1 MLMPT
6 IRELRKSNYLTQE
19 EMAAKAGIA
28 RRTLSR
34 VETGA
39 ECPSGPTIRKIAK
52 AVRVR
57 PQDIELINVPMFIK
71 DDLTHTAKE
80 YLKALNTINLKL
92 FKGSK
97 RRIPVKEIENIN
109 QLHAKWH
116 ELILAHN
123 SLPE

>member
-1 MLMPT
+1 MPT

-52 AVRVR
+52 AVKVR
-57 PQDIELINVPMFIK
+57 PQDIEIANVVFFKK
-71 DDLTHTAKE
+71 DELSLTAKE
-80 YLKALNTINLKL
+80 YLKQLNAVNLKA

-97 RRIPVKEIENIN
+97 HPIPEKEIENIN
-109 QLHAKWH
+109 KLHEKWY
-116 ELILAHN
+116 ELILAYN
-123 SLPE
+123 KELK

>member
-1 MLMPT
+1 MPT
-6 IRELRKSNYLTQE
+6 IRELRKNNFLTQE
-19 EMAAKAGIA
+19 ELAAKAGIA

-57 PQDIELINVPMFIK
+57 PQEIEFIRLSVYRP
-71 DDLTHTAKE
+71 DELTQISKE
-80 YLKALNTINLKL
+80 YLKELNTITQKL

-97 RRIPVKEIENIN
+97 RPIPGKEIEDIN
-109 QLHAKWH
+109 NLHARWF
-116 ELILAHN
+116 ELISAQN
-123 SLPE
+123 K

>member
-1 MLMPT
+1 MPT
-6 IRELRKSNYLTQE
+6 IRELRKNNFLTQE

-57 PQDIELINVPMFIK
+57 PQDIELINVPVFIN
-71 DDLTHTAKE
+71 DELTQTAKE
-80 YLKALNTINLKL
+80 YLKALNAINLKV

-97 RRIPVKEIENIN
+97 RRIPDQEIENIN

-116 ELILAHN
+116 ELIN
-123 SLPE
+123 SQNAQRE

>member
-1 MLMPT
+1 MPT

-52 AVRVR
+52 AVKVR
-57 PQDIELINVPMFIK
+57 PQDIEFINVVFFKK
-71 DDLTHTAKE
+71 DELTLTAKE
-80 YLKALNTINLKL
+80 YLKNLNEVNLKV

-97 RRIPVKEIENIN
+97 RPIPVKEIENIN
-109 QLHAKWH
+109 RLHAKWS
-116 ELILAHN
+116 ELILAHIKE
-123 SLPE
+123 SK

>member
-1 MLMPT
+1 MPT

-57 PQDIELINVPMFIK
+57 PQDIEFIK
-71 DDLTHTAKE
+71 LSVFRPDEITQLSKE
-80 YLKALNTINLKL
+80 YLKALNTITQKL

-97 RRIPVKEIENIN
+97 RPIPGKEIENVN
-109 QLHAKWH
+109 KLHARWL
-116 ELILAHN
+116 ELIKN
-123 SLPE
+123 QDQESK

>member
-1 MLMPT
+1 MPT

-19 EMAAKAGIA
+19 ELAAKAGIA

-57 PQDIELINVPMFIK
+57 PQEIEFIK
-71 DDLTHTAKE
+71 LSVFRPDELTQTSKE
-80 YLKALNTINLKL
+80 YLKALNTLTQKL
-92 FKGSK
+92 FKGS
-97 RRIPVKEIENIN
+97 RRPIPEKDIQNIKK
-109 QLHAKWH
+109 LHARWF
-116 ELILAHN
+116 ELISN
-123 SLPE
+123 QKK

>member
-1 MLMPT
+1 MPT
-6 IRELRKSNYLTQE
+6 IRELRKSNFLTQE

-52 AVRVR
+52 AVKVHPR
-57 PQDIELINVPMFIK
+57 DIELINVPVFIN
-71 DDLTHTAKE
+71 DDLSNVAKE
-80 YLKALNTINLKL
+80 YLKALNAINLKV

-97 RRIPVKEIENIN
+97 RRIPNSEIENIN

-116 ELILAHN
+116 ELIISQN
-123 SLPE
+123 GQRE

>member
-1 MLMPT
+1 MPT
-6 IRELRKSNYLTQE
+6 IRELRKSNFLTQE

-57 PQDIELINVPMFIK
+57 PQDIELINVPVFIK
-71 DDLTHTAKE
+71 DELTQTAKE
-80 YLKALNTINLKL
+80 YLKALNAINLKV
-92 FKGSK
+92 FKGSNH
-97 RRIPVKEIENIN
+97 RIPDKEIENII
-109 QLHAKWH
+109 QLHNKWH
-116 ELILAHN
+116 ELITTQNAQR
-123 SLPE
+123 E

>member
-1 MLMPT
+1 MPT

-57 PQDIELINVPMFIK
+57 PQDIEFIK
-71 DDLTHTAKE
+71 LSVYRPDELTRASKE
-80 YLKALNTINLKL
+80 YLKALNTLNQKL
-92 FKGSK
+92 FKGTK
-97 RRIPVKEIENIN
+97 RRIPDKEIENIN
-109 QLHAKWH
+109 SLHEKWL
-116 ELILAHN
+116 ELMQAHN
-123 SLPE
+123 NSESK

>member
-1 MLMPT
+1 MPT
-6 IRELRKSNYLTQE
+6 IRELRKSNFLTQE

-57 PQDIELINVPMFIK
+57 PQDIELINVPVFIK
-71 DDLTHTAKE
+71 DDLTQTAKE
-80 YLKALNTINLKL
+80 YLKALNAINLKV
-92 FKGSK
+92 FKGSN
-97 RRIPVKEIENIN
+97 RRIPDKEIENIN
-109 QLHAKWH
+109 QLHNKWH
-116 ELILAHN
+116 ELITSQN
-123 SLPE
+123 SQRE